1 MVIPPTD
8 GPFSELPMILPVV
21 AALLLVQSADTVHIS
36 YTEAIDVARKSNPRF
51 VRQQLVAN
59 NADLW
64 MASARAARYLPTVSM
79 DVTTPEY
86 VSALTRVTT
95 TDGEVYVPTKRRTL
109 QSGMAVS
116 QPLPTGGVLRMT
128 GSVASLNQPL
138 LLDQRYT
145 GRTFLGFRLEQSLF
159 GVNYSIRNYRLSRES
174 YARSQAE
181 FADQERTL
189 QRNVLSA
196 YFGLVSSRKQ
206 VQIDSV
212 LFVRDSL
219 RVASLFTGRSSPDMS
234 EVDSLKFELEVS
246 RSAFNRT
253 RSQQGLLRAQA
264 SLNEVLGFPA
274 TTVIVPDSVLSVQRQ
289 TINVEEGV
297 SEAIANRW
305 DYVLAVMGVENRK
318 MGLRDARR
326 TSPVTVSVNSTIGFD
341 GSARANAAA
350 SSLRDA
356 LDGQNRS
363 QNLVLGVS
371 IPLFDRFE
379 ERNAVA
385 RAQNDLRIAESNLA
399 EQRRQLENE
408 VRLAAQRVAN
418 ATLQLDLAEKQSLI
432 TRRTLE
438 IQTARYAL
446 NEITSVELLIDQ
458 ANQRQAEIGLLQAQV
473 ELLTA
478 NEEWKRVVG
487 SSERGVRATVSR

>member
-1 MVIPPTD
+1 
-8 GPFSELPMILPVV
+8 MILPLL
-21 AALLLVQSADTVHIS
+21 ASLLLVQTTDTVRIS
-36 YTEAIDVARKSNPRF
+36 YPDAMELARQSNPRF
-51 VRQQLVAN
+51 VRQQLQAK
-59 NADLW
+59 NAELW
-64 MASARAARYLPTVSM
+64 MASARAARYLPTVNV

-95 TDGEVYVPTKRRTL
+95 TEGEVYVPTKRRTL
-109 QSGMAVS
+109 QSGLSVT
-116 QPLPTGGVLRMT
+116 QPLPTGGVLRVT
-128 GSVASLNQPL
+128 GSVASLSQPL

-145 GRTFLGFRLEQSLF
+145 GRTFLGFRLDQTLF

-181 FADQERTL
+181 FADQERNL
-189 QRNVLSA
+189 QRNVLGA
-196 YFGLVSSRKQ
+196 YFGLVASRKQ

-219 RVASLFTGRSSPDMS
+219 RVAGMFTGAAGTDIS

-253 RSQQGLLRAQA
+253 RSQQALLRAQA
-264 SLNEVLGFPA
+264 SLNEVLGYPA
-274 TTVIVPDSVLSVQRQ
+274 TTVVMPDSTLSVERQ
-289 TINVEEGV
+289 SIDVERGV
-297 SEAIANRW
+297 SAAIDNRW

-318 MGLRDARR
+318 MGLRDAHR

-341 GSARANAAA
+341 GSARSNAATA
-350 SSLRDA
+350 SLRDA
-356 LDGQNRS
+356 LEGQNRS
-363 QNLVLGVS
+363 QNIVLGVS
-371 IPLFDRFE
+371 IPVFDRFE
-379 ERNAVA
+379 ERNAVG
-385 RAQNDLRIAESNLA
+385 RAQNDLRVAESNLA

-418 ATLQLDLAEKQSLI
+418 ASLQLDLAEKQSRI

-438 IQTARYAL
+438 IQSSRFARG
-446 NEITSVELLIDQ
+446 EITSVELLIDQ

-478 NEEWKRVVG
+478 NEEWRRAIGVG
-487 SSERGVRATVSR
+487 RN

>member
-1 MVIPPTD
+1 
-8 GPFSELPMILPVV
+8 
-21 AALLLVQSADTVHIS
+21 
-36 YTEAIDVARKSNPRF
+36 
-51 VRQQLVAN
+51 
-59 NADLW
+59 
-64 MASARAARYLPTVSM
+64 
-79 DVTTPEY
+79 
-86 VSALTRVTT
+86 
-95 TDGEVYVPTKRRTL
+95 
-109 QSGMAVS
+109 
-116 QPLPTGGVLRMT
+116 
-128 GSVASLNQPL
+128 
-138 LLDQRYT
+138 
-145 GRTFLGFRLEQSLF
+145 
-159 GVNYSIRNYRLSRES
+159 
-174 YARSQAE
+174 
-181 FADQERTL
+181 
-189 QRNVLSA
+189 
-196 YFGLVSSRKQ
+196 

-219 RVASLFTGRSSPDMS
+219 RVASIFNGRGSPDMS

-246 RSAFNRT
+246 RAAFNRT

-274 TTVIVPDSVLSVQRQ
+274 TTVVVPDSMLSVERQ
-289 TINVEEGV
+289 TIDVAHGV
-297 SEAIANRW
+297 TEAIANRW

-341 GSARANAAA
+341 GSAR
-350 SSLRDA
+350 SK
-356 LDGQNRS
+356 
-363 QNLVLGVS
+363 
-371 IPLFDRFE
+371 

-418 ATLQLDLAEKQSLI
+418 ASLQLDLAEKQSLI

-478 NEEWKRVVG
+478 NEEWG
-487 SSERGVRATVSR
+487 ER